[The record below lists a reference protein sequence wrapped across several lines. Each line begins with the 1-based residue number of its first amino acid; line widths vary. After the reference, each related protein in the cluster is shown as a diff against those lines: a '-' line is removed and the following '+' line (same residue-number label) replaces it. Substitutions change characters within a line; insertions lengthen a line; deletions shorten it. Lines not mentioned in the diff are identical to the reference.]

1 MTETRSGKREI
12 VDGVR
17 LHDLVQMNSPEAVL
31 DEVLIILRL
40 ISPDYDV
47 APVTSAFISTVNLY
61 EGRYPGYRACN
72 TEYHD
77 FNHITDT
84 FLAMARLIH
93 GAVIEGET
101 FSDRQIALG
110 LTATLLHDAGYIQE
124 EGDREGTGSKHTV
137 IHVRRSMDFFKSYG
151 KQHGFSEEKI
161 AAGQSMILCTD
172 LAVDIS
178 SMAFPSVTVG
188 LLGKM
193 LGAADLLAQMSDR
206 KYLEKLLFLYY
217 EFKEGKVGGYESEV
231 DLLRKTLGFYDLVA
245 ERLETMLDATDRF
258 MIPHLRSRWD
268 IQVNLYQE
276 AIQKQKNYLHQIL
289 AVPDSDPR
297 DKLRRDRIVN
307 KVRNKYRGSH
317 SGKHP
322 PPF

>member
-1 MTETRSGKREI
+1 
-12 VDGVR
+12 
-17 LHDLVQMNSPEAVL
+17 MNSPEAVL

-110 LTATLLHDAGYIQE
+110 LTAALLHDAGYIQE
-124 EGDREGTGSKHTV
+124 EDDREGTGSKYTI

-178 SMAFPSVTVG
+178 SMAFLSATVG

-217 EFKEGKVGGYESEV
+217 EFKEGKVRGYESEV

-245 ERLETMLDATDRF
+245 ERLETMLDATNRF
-258 MIPHLRSRWD
+258 IIPHLASRWD

-322 PPF
+322 TPF